1 MELKSAFFGDFSLNS
16 GNPQTPARL
25 FDGRGT
31 RQAAGGSRMN
41 ERELIYDWNI
51 IDYEIQR
58 DSANHPHDVWFD
70 DETLRDGLQSPSAR
84 NPTIEQKIELI
95 DYMERLGIQKVDLGL
110 PGAGPFHVSHIDSML
125 THMGEN
131 GYDLR
136 PGCAV
141 RTVVGDIE
149 PLVDLQAKHERQIQA
164 SAFLGTS
171 PIRQFAEGWTME
183 RILSTAEKAVTFAVD
198 NDIPVMFVT
207 EDTTRSKPEEIK
219 AVYTRAIELGADRIC
234 VCDTC
239 GHVTPNGVRKLLTF
253 IQDEVIPDAG
263 VKRRD
268 IEVNWHG
275 HQDRGL
281 GVANNLAA
289 VEVGADVIHGTA
301 LGVGERAGNAP
312 LDQTLVNLSLM
323 GVIEND
329 LTALNEYMKKAHE
342 YVEVALPRN
351 YPVFGDDA
359 FETGTGVHASAV
371 IKAMKKGDHWLADR
385 VYSGVPAQD
394 YGLKQ
399 VIRIG
404 HMSGRSNIIWWLE
417 ENGYQADDDL
427 VAHMFEV
434 AKNQRRL
441 MDDDEVHHAISE
453 YNQNN

>member
-1 MELKSAFFGDFSLNS
+1 MKES
-16 GNPQTPARL
+16 
-25 FDGRGT
+25 
-31 RQAAGGSRMN
+31 
-41 ERELIYDWNI
+41 ELIYDWNT
-51 IDYEIQR
+51 IDYEIAR
-58 DSANHPHDVWFD
+58 NPSNHPHGVWFD

-84 NPTIEQKIELI
+84 NPDIEQKIELI
-95 DYMERLGIQKVDLGL
+95 DYMEKLGIQKVDLGL
-110 PGAGPFHVSHIDSML
+110 PGAGPFHIGHIDAML

-131 GYDLR
+131 GYELR

-141 RTVVGDIE
+141 RTVVSDIE
-149 PLVDLQAKHERQIQA
+149 PLVELQAKHERQIQA

-207 EDTTRSKPEEIK
+207 EDTTRSKPEDIK

-263 VKRRD
+263 VKRAD

-289 VEVGADVIHGTA
+289 VEAGADVIHGTA

-323 GVIEND
+323 GVINND
-329 LTALNEYMKKAHE
+329 LTALNDYMRKAHE
-342 YVEVALPRN
+342 YIEVALPHN
-351 YPVFGDDA
+351 YPVFGEDA

-371 IKAMKKGDHWLADR
+371 IKAIKKGDQWLADR

-394 YGLKQ
+394 FGLKQ

-404 HMSGRSNIIWWLE
+404 HMSGRSNIIWWLQQ
-417 ENGYQADDDL
+417 NGYEVDDDM
-427 VAHMFEV
+427 VTHMFEV
-434 AKNQRRL
+434 AKGQRR
-441 MDDDEVHHAISE
+441 MMSDEEVHAAIAE
-453 YNQNN
+453 FQEA

>member
-1 MELKSAFFGDFSLNS
+1 MKES
-16 GNPQTPARL
+16 
-25 FDGRGT
+25 
-31 RQAAGGSRMN
+31 
-41 ERELIYDWNI
+41 ELIYDWNT
-51 IDYEIQR
+51 IDYEIKRISSQ
-58 DSANHPHDVWFD
+58 HPHGVWFD

-95 DYMERLGIQKVDLGL
+95 DYMEKLGIQKVDLGL
-110 PGAGPFHVSHIDSML
+110 PGAGPFHIEHIDSML
-125 THMGEN
+125 SHMTEN
-131 GYDLR
+131 SYELR

-141 RTVVGDIE
+141 RTLVSDIE

-171 PIRQFAEGWTME
+171 PIRQYTEGWDMQ
-183 RILSTAEKAVTFAVD
+183 RILATAEKAVTFAVD

-219 AVYTRAIELGADRIC
+219 QVYTRAIELGADRIC
-234 VCDTC
+234 ICDTC
-239 GHVTPNGVRKLLTF
+239 GHVTPNGVKKLLTF
-253 IQDEVIPDAG
+253 IQEEVIPDSG

-289 VEVGADVIHGTA
+289 VEAGADVIHGTA

-323 GVIEND
+323 GVINND
-329 LTALNEYMKKAHE
+329 LTSLNDYMQKAHE
-342 YVEVALPRN
+342 YIEVALPRN
-351 YPVFGDDA
+351 YPVFGKDA

-371 IKAMKKGDHWLADR
+371 VKAMKKGDDWLADR
-385 VYSGVPAQD
+385 IYSGVPAQD
-394 YGLKQ
+394 YGLEQ

-404 HMSGRSNIIWWLE
+404 HMSGRSNITWWL
-417 ENGYQADDDL
+417 NKNNYQITDDL
-427 VAHMFEV
+427 VAHLFDI
-434 AKNQRRL
+434 AKKQRRL
-441 MDDDEVHHAISE
+441 MLDEEVHVAIAE
-453 YNQNN
+453 WKDQ

>member
-1 MELKSAFFGDFSLNS
+1 MDEQG
-16 GNPQTPARL
+16 
-25 FDGRGT
+25 
-31 RQAAGGSRMN
+31 
-41 ERELIYDWNI
+41 LIYDWNTV
-51 IDYEIQR
+51 DYEIVR
-58 DSANHPHDVWFD
+58 ESRNHPHELWFD

-84 NPTIEQKIELI
+84 NPEINQKLELI
-95 DYMERLGIQKVDLGL
+95 DYMEALGIQKADLGL
-110 PGAGPFHVSHIDSML
+110 PGAGPFHVGHIDAML
-125 THMGEN
+125 SHMGEN
-131 GYDLR
+131 GYELR

-141 RTVVGDIE
+141 RTVVSDIE

-171 PIRQFAEGWTME
+171 PIRQYAEGWTME
-183 RILSTAEKAVTFAVD
+183 KILSTAEKAVTFAVD

-207 EDTTRSKPEEIK
+207 EDTTRSKPDEIK
-219 AVYTRAIELGADRIC
+219 AVYTRALELGADRIC

-253 IQDEVIPDAG
+253 IQDEVIVDSG
-263 VKRRD
+263 FKRSD

-289 VEVGADVIHGTA
+289 YEAGADVIHGTA

-323 GVIEND
+323 GVISND
-329 LTALNEYMKKAHE
+329 LTMLNEYMRKAHE

-351 YPVFGDDA
+351 YPVFGEDA

-371 IKAMKKGDHWLADR
+371 IKAMKKGNHWLADR
-385 VYSGVPAQD
+385 VYSGVPAAD
-394 YGLKQ
+394 YGLEQ

-404 HMSGRSNIIWWLE
+404 HMSGRSNIIWWLQNNDYEASE
-417 ENGYQADDDL
+417 EL
-427 VAHMFEV
+427 VSYMFEV
-434 AKNQRRL
+434 AKSQRRL
-441 MDDDEVHHAISE
+441 MSDDEVHAAISE
-453 YNQNN
+453 FKRS

>member
-1 MELKSAFFGDFSLNS
+1 MKEKD
-16 GNPQTPARL
+16 
-25 FDGRGT
+25 
-31 RQAAGGSRMN
+31 
-41 ERELIYDWNI
+41 LIYDWNV
-51 IDYEIQR
+51 IDYEIDR
-58 DSANHPHDVWFD
+58 NPANHPHDVWFD

-110 PGAGPFHVSHIDSML
+110 PGAGPFHVNHIDAML
-125 THMGEN
+125 SHMGEN

-141 RTVVGDIE
+141 RTVVSDIE

-171 PIRQFAEGWTME
+171 PIRQYAEGWTMD
-183 RILSTAEKAVTFAVD
+183 RILSTAEKAVSFALD

-219 AVYTRAIELGADRIC
+219 AVYTRALELGADRIC

-239 GHVTPNGVRKLLTF
+239 GHVTPNGVRKLLAF

-289 VEVGADVIHGTA
+289 VEAGADVIHVTA

-323 GVIEND
+323 GIIDND
-329 LTALNEYMKKAHE
+329 LTALNEYMRKAHE

-351 YPVFGDDA
+351 NPVFGKDA

-394 YGLKQ
+394 YGLQ
-399 VIRIG
+399 QIIRIG

-417 ENGYQADDDL
+417 QNGYEADDEL

-434 AKNQRRL
+434 AKSQRRL
-441 MDDDEVHHAISE
+441 MSDEEVHATIAAFRTD
-453 YNQNN
+453 

>member
-1 MELKSAFFGDFSLNS
+1 MAVNWGAVMDEQG
-16 GNPQTPARL
+16 
-25 FDGRGT
+25 
-31 RQAAGGSRMN
+31 
-41 ERELIYDWNI
+41 LIYDWNTVEY
-51 IDYEIQR
+51 DFER
-58 DSANHPHDVWFD
+58 DSRSHPHKLWFD

-84 NPTIEQKIELI
+84 NPEIDQKLELI
-95 DYMERLGIQKVDLGL
+95 DYMEALGIQKVDLGL
-110 PGAGPFHVSHIDSML
+110 PGAGPFHVGHIDAML
-125 THMGEN
+125 SHMRERD
-131 GYDLR
+131 YELR

-141 RTVVGDIE
+141 RTVVSDIE

-183 RILSTAEKAVTFAVD
+183 KILSTAERAVTFAVD
-198 NDIPVMFVT
+198 NDVPVMFVT
-207 EDTTRSKPEEIK
+207 EDITRSKPDEIK
-219 AVYTRAIELGADRIC
+219 AVYTRALELGADRIC

-239 GHVTPNGVRKLLTF
+239 GHATPNGVRKLLTF
-253 IQDEVIPDAG
+253 IQDEVIADSG
-263 VKRRD
+263 FKRRD

-289 VEVGADVIHGTA
+289 YEAGADVIHGTA

-323 GVIEND
+323 GVISND
-329 LTALNEYMKKAHE
+329 LTMLNQYMRKAHE

-351 YPVFGDDA
+351 YPVFGEDA

-385 VYSGVPAQD
+385 VYSGVPAAD

-404 HMSGRSNIIWWLE
+404 HMSGRSNIIWWLQN
-417 ENGYQADDDL
+417 NGYEASDDL
-427 VAHMFEV
+427 VSHMFET
-434 AKNQRRL
+434 AKSQRRL
-441 MDDDEVHHAISE
+441 MSDEEVHATISE
-453 YNQNN
+453 FEKK